1 MEIIDCVIIFATN
14 IVIKHSMNK
23 RNVNEMN
30 GVTLQDYYTNL
41 SKEEKGKLLNYIAY
55 HLGIGYSTLIAKF
68 SGKLHF
74 SKVEA
79 IVINQII
86 NEETWKK

>member
-1 MEIIDCVIIFATN
+1 
-14 IVIKHSMNK
+14 MNK
-23 RNVNEMN
+23 QNINEMN
-30 GVTLQDYYTNL
+30 VVPLQDYYTIL

-55 HLGIGYSTLIAKF
+55 HLGIGYSTLIGKF
-68 SGKLHF
+68 SGRFHF

-79 IVINQII
+79 IVIHQII

>member
-1 MEIIDCVIIFATN
+1 
-14 IVIKHSMNK
+14 MNK
-23 RNVNEMN
+23 QNINEMN

-68 SGKLHF
+68 YSRLHF

-86 NEETWKK
+86 NEGTWKK